1 VQQYSTKKGAVQANK
16 MFALR
21 FFCVSIYIVK
31 QQQGNS
37 KMNAVTIVDGVYEG
51 NTTSTFTLARGNE
64 RVSCTEVMYSA
75 MQAFCLLALDLFL
88 CYVEDDAEMLEA
100 TFEDWKEMAEDG
112 VEGFKSWTV

>member
-1 VQQYSTKKGAVQANK
+1 
-16 MFALR
+16 MLALR
-21 FFCVSIYIVK
+21 FFRANINTVK

-88 CYVEDDAEMLEA
+88 CYTAFILL
-100 TFEDWKEMAEDG
+100 FPCCCL
-112 VEGFKSWTV
+112 TVFILAQKKRSASILFACTAPFFVL